1 MSGFSGSPGLPKA
14 FEYRTNYNVWV
25 PELVGFHNPDLVSPK
40 YDSSDDYS
48 KTRKRTTKRT
58 KKAKKKHSRS
68 SKRIEKYN
76 LEGYILQIIGILCFI
91 LAAVKA
97 FEPLTGVGFTLVLLG
112 YNKNAR
118 KEARIGEA
126 NQQAICA
133 SQANE
138 LCRTPQ
144 QRRNELEERK

>member
-1 MSGFSGSPGLPKA
+1 MSAFSGSPGLPKA
-14 FEYRTNYNVWV
+14 SEYRTNYNVWV

-48 KTRKRTTKRT
+48 KTRKRSRKRA
-58 KKAKKKHSRS
+58 KKAKKKHARS
-68 SKRIEKYN
+68 SKRIEKYRF
-76 LEGYILQIIGILCFI
+76 EGYVLQIIGILCFI

-118 KEARIGEA
+118 KESRIGRT
-126 NQQAICA
+126 NHQAIFA
-133 SQANE
+133 SQANA

-144 QRRNELEERK
+144 QRRTQFEERK